1 MQLQVPTE
9 DGAAGTV
16 LFYGVARMALQGR
29 SCRDGVRVLACDRA
43 VSDRA
48 PIHQDQIRDV
58 EASRRR
64 DQQHNRLIVSASAT
78 PRAPRDNG
86 EAGRGSRRGRAGEG
100 PGEGAEREG
109 RGEGPGEGAEREG
122 RGEGP
127 GEGAE
132 REGRGEGPGE
142 GAGRGGWARGEV
154 AGPEKRAGNQKPL
167 ERAED
172 EAETGAGAGRGWGCR
187 SRAGE
192 TGLGET
198 QLSGS

>member
-1 MQLQVPTE
+1 MLQLQVPTE

-109 RGEGPGEGAEREG
+109 RGEGPGEGA
-122 RGEGP
+122 
-127 GEGAE
+127 
-132 REGRGEGPGE
+132 
-142 GAGRGGWARGEV
+142 GRGGWARGEV